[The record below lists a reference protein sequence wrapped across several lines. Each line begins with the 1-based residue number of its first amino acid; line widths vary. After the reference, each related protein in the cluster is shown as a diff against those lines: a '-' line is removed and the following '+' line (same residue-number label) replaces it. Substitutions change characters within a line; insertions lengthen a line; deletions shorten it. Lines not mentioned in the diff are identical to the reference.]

1 MDKKCFEWI
10 RINQFFI
17 GMNGLILVR
26 IMDSHESF
34 GSLDHNV
41 KEIHMRKFYREC
53 VEKDGNGLVWR
64 EWMRMVFGRI
74 HWLQDHELIGSGKE
88 YGG

>member
-1 MDKKCFEWI
+1 MDKKSFEWI

-34 GSLDHNV
+34 GSL
-41 KEIHMRKFYREC
+41 E
-53 VEKDGNGLVWR
+53 
-64 EWMRMVFGRI
+64 
-74 HWLQDHELIGSGKE
+74 
-88 YGG
+88 

>member
-1 MDKKCFEWI
+1 
-10 RINQFFI
+10 
-17 GMNGLILVR
+17 MNGLILVR

-34 GSLDHNV
+34 GSLDYNV
-41 KEIHMRKFYREC
+41 KEIHMRKFYRGC
-53 VEKDGNGLVWR
+53 VEKDGNGWLGGKGWEWR

-74 HWLQDHELIGSGKE
+74 HWLKDHELIGSGKE

>member
-1 MDKKCFEWI
+1 M
-10 RINQFFI
+10 

-34 GSLDHNV
+34 GSLDYIV

>member
-1 MDKKCFEWI
+1 
-10 RINQFFI
+10 
-17 GMNGLILVR
+17 
-26 IMDSHESF
+26 MDSHESF

-88 YGG
+88 YSQDEYEGLLRSIDQYC

>member
-1 MDKKCFEWI
+1 MDKKILNGKGLFS
-10 RINQFFI
+10 FLFI

-26 IMDSHESF
+26 IMDSHVSF
-34 GSLDHNV
+34 DYIV
-41 KEIHMRKFYREC
+41 KEIHMRKFYRGC
-53 VEKDGNGLVWR
+53 VEKDGNGWVWR

-74 HWLQDHELIGSGKE
+74 HWLKDHELIGSGKE